1 MAEST
6 IITVKHIGTEVT
18 IKADWDADIHTIT
31 SLLVGALVSI
41 GFPYQVIMMGMQE
54 LVGAES
60 NEEGSITTTYSSL
73 NG

>member
-41 GFPYQVIMMGMQE
+41 GFPYQVIMRGMQE
-54 LVGAES
+54 LVDVEN
-60 NEEGSITTTYSSL
+60 NEVNTTTTTY
-73 NG
+73 